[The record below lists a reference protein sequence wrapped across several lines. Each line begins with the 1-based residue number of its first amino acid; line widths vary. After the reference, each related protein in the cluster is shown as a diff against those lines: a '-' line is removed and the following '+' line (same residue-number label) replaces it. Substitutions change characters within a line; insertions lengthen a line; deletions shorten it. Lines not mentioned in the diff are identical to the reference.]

1 MIEIKNIP
9 TDILVA
15 VRKRLGAESDT
26 DTSWD
31 EQIKHMIPKELMAR
45 WSGWKLGDEYWARH
59 IIEQYEFLKSVYVPA
74 SDAIDMDERKPNTNS
89 GIV

>member
-1 MIEIKNIP
+1 MISIKDIP

-26 DTSWD
+26 DTFFD
-31 EQIKHMIPKELMAR
+31 ERIKQMTPKELMAR

-59 IIEQYEFLKSVYVPA
+59 IIEQYEFLKSVYVQA
-74 SDAIDMDERKPNTNS
+74 GDSVDIMQEMQDNK
-89 GIV
+89 